1 MYIFKFQDLTE
12 GNFAFILAPNQ
23 VDAEMKLSS
32 LTELKYKLITAKPVD
47 ECGTW
52 VIFNKIK
59 ENNLK

>member
-1 MYIFKFQDLTE
+1 MYIFKFQDIVE

-23 VDAEMKLSS
+23 SDAEVKLGS
-32 LTELKYKLITAKPVD
+32 LTELKFKLITAKPVT

-59 ENNLK
+59 EIIY